1 MAEDLPISDS
11 FWQNQRLR
19 IFILALFFGGIFLFA
34 LGGGLLLFKGGQN
47 DEIQIIAT
55 TEDTGDKTEMVVH
68 IDGAVA
74 KPGVYRLA
82 SGARVTDAVS
92 AAGGVTAE
100 ADRSKINLAAKV
112 ADGQKIYIPAS
123 GEVTSDKG
131 QVTSQ
136 NTSLININTASQSQ
150 LESLPAIGSVTAQKI
165 IASRPY
171 SSLEDL
177 LTKKVVSGSTFT
189 KIKDLIGL

>member
-1 MAEDLPISDS
+1 M
-11 FWQNQRLR
+11 
-19 IFILALFFGGIFLFA
+19 
-34 LGGGLLLFKGGQN
+34 FKGGQN

-92 AAGGVTAE
+92 AAGGGRAE
-100 ADRSKINLAAKV
+100 TDRSKINLAAKV
-112 ADGQKIYIPAS
+112 ADGQKAYVPKIGES
-123 GEVTSDKG
+123 GSQRVGGSRG
-131 QVTSQ
+131 QIAGESVSQ
-136 NTSLININTASQSQ
+136 LVNINVAS
-150 LESLPAIGSVTAQKI
+150 ESELDKLPGIGPVTAQKI
-165 IASRPY
+165 ISSRPY

-177 LTKKVVSGSTFT
+177 LTKKAVSQSTYE
-189 KIKDLIGL
+189 KIKDLISL